1 MSKPEVFEVF
11 AVKYATHERSADSN
25 FTNEP
30 DIHDGRMPLDYFVWV
45 VRSANRT
52 IVIDTGFTQAEADV
66 RKRTFLRCP
75 TEGLALIDVDAS
87 EVEDVIITHMHY
99 DHAGNFDLF
108 PKAML
113 HLQDKEMAF
122 VTGREMRNPKRRNS
136 MKIDDVVS
144 MVRKVYADRVEF
156 HEGDFEITPGLSVH
170 LVGGHTAG
178 LQFVRVFTKRGWVVV
193 ASDACHLYANMER
206 KNPFPVIYNLDDVFE
221 GYETLKSLADSP
233 DHIVPGHDPLV
244 MERYPAPSL
253 ELEGIVIRLDELK

>member
-1 MSKPEVFEVF
+1 M
-11 AVKYATHERSADSN
+11 
-25 FTNEP
+25 
-30 DIHDGRMPLDYFVWV
+30 
-45 VRSANRT
+45 
-52 IVIDTGFTQAEADV
+52 
-66 RKRTFLRCP
+66 
-75 TEGLALIDVDAS
+75 DAS

-221 GYETLKSLADSP
+221 GYETLERLADSP